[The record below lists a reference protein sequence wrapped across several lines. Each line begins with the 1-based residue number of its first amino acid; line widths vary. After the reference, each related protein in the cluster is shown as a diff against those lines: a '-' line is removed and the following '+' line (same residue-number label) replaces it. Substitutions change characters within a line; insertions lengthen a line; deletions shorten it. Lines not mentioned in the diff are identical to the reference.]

1 MVKTFW
7 YKPDF
12 WMNYDRVGDNK
23 KTLDMWINYI
33 EKEYFAKFMQ
43 VVIKNPNDA
52 TMCLF
57 KLRKPR
63 FLAKSKLRHENVSLE
78 TSLKEV
84 KSES

>member
-12 WMNYDRVGDNK
+12 WMNYDKVGDNK

-33 EKEYFAKFMQ
+33 EKEYFAKFIQ
-43 VVIKNPNDA
+43 VVAKNPNDA

-63 FLAKSKLRHENVSLE
+63 FFAKSKLRHESVSLE
-78 TSLKEV
+78 ASLKDV
-84 KSES
+84 KNES

>member
-7 YKPDF
+7 YHPDY
-12 WMNYDRVGDNK
+12 WMDYDKVGDNK

-33 EKEYFAKFMQ
+33 EKEYFAEFRQ
-43 VVIKNPNDA
+43 VVSRNLNGA

-63 FLAKSKLRHENVSLE
+63 FLAKSKLRNESVSLE
-78 TSLKEV
+78 SKLKPV
-84 KSES
+84 

>member
-12 WMNYDRVGDNK
+12 WMDYDKVGDNK

-43 VVIKNPNDA
+43 VVDKNHNGA

-57 KLRKPR
+57 KLKKPR
-63 FLAKSKLRHENVSLE
+63 FLAKSKLRHEGVSLE
-78 TSLKEV
+78 ASLREV
-84 KSES
+84 KNES